1 MHAAELAVGR
11 WPGLLVQFGIERA
24 LLTGKHA
31 PCPVCDG
38 KDRFRFDDKEGRG
51 TFICSHCGAGDGFKL
66 LHLVKG
72 WSFKQA
78 ASEVESIVGTVQ
90 AGTVKPAQS
99 DAAKVEACRRIW
111 RESRAVV
118 AGDPVS
124 TYLLRRTGS
133 DTAPACIRF
142 HPALPYRHDDGSTTR
157 HPAMIARVQDAEGNG
172 AAIHRTYLSSDGEK
186 ADVPTVKKVAGSLP
200 PSSAVRLF
208 PASSSMGIAEGI
220 ETALSA
226 SVRFGVPVWSCV
238 SAGGMERWTPPP
250 GTERVIIFGDN
261 DLSGTGQ
268 AAAWN
273 LAKRLIAAGFAV
285 EVKIPGEPGAD
296 WADADARIGERR
308 STVCNLTTGNRTVI
322 QISARAG

>member
-11 WPGLLVQFGIERA
+11 WPGLLVQFGIERH

-31 PCPVCDG
+31 PCPVCEG
-38 KDRFRFDDKEGRG
+38 RDRFRFDDREGRG
-51 TFICSHCGAGDGFKL
+51 TFFCSHCGAGDGFKL
-66 LHLVKG
+66 LQLFKG

-78 ASEVESIVGTVQ
+78 ASEVEGIVGTVQ
-90 AGTVKPAQS
+90 AGAAKPVQS

-111 RESRAVV
+111 SESRAVV
-118 AGDPVS
+118 VGDPVS
-124 TYLLRRTGS
+124 AYLLRRTGIE
-133 DTAPACIRF
+133 TVPACIRF
-142 HPALPYRHDDGSTTR
+142 HPALPYRHDDGSVTR
-157 HPAMIARVQDAEGNG
+157 HPAMVARVQDANG
-172 AAIHRTYLSSDGEK
+172 HGVAIHRTYLTDGGEK

-208 PASSSMGIAEGI
+208 PASSSMGVAEGV

-226 SVRFGVPVWSCV
+226 SVRFGIPVWSCI
-238 SAGGMERWTPPP
+238 SAGGMEKWTPPP

-273 LAKRLIAAGFAV
+273 LAKRLIDSGFSV
-285 EVKIPGEPGAD
+285 EVRIPDEPGD
-296 WADADARIGERR
+296 WNDAIEMLKNVKEP
-308 STVCNLTTGNRTVI
+308 T
-322 QISARAG
+322 Q

>member
-11 WPGLLVQFGIERA
+11 WPGLLVQFGIERN

-31 PCPVCDG
+31 PCPACEG
-38 KDRFRFDDKEGRG
+38 RDRFRFDDKDGRG
-51 TFICSHCGAGDGFKL
+51 TFFCSHCGAGDGFKL
-66 LHLVKG
+66 LQLVKG

-78 ASEVESIVGTVQ
+78 ATEVEAVVGTVQ
-90 AGTVKPAQS
+90 VGVVKSAQS

-124 TYLLRRTGS
+124 AYLLRRTGI
-133 DTAPACIRF
+133 DVVPACVRF
-142 HPALPYRHDDGSTTR
+142 HPALPYRHEDGSTTR
-157 HPAMIARVQDAEGNG
+157 HPAMVAKVQDADGNG
-172 AAIHRTYLSSDGEK
+172 AAIHRTYLTCDGNK
-186 ADVPTVKKVAGSLP
+186 ADVPTVKKIAGSLL

-208 PASSSMGIAEGI
+208 PASSTIGIAEGI

-226 SVRFGVPVWSCV
+226 SVRFGVPVWSCI
-238 SAGGMERWTPPP
+238 SAGGMERWAPSH

-273 LAKRLIAAGFAV
+273 LAKRLIAAGIAV
-285 EVKIPGEPGAD
+285 EVKIPDEQGTD
-296 WADADARIGERR
+296 WND
-308 STVCNLTTGNRTVI
+308 
-322 QISARAG
+322 

>member
-11 WPGLLVQFGIERA
+11 WPGLLVQFGIERH

-31 PCPVCDG
+31 PCPACEG
-38 KDRFRFDDKEGRG
+38 RDRFRFDDREGRG

-66 LHLVKG
+66 LQLVKG

-78 ASEVESIVGTVQ
+78 ASEVEGIVGTVQ
-90 AGTVKPAQS
+90 AGAPRPVQS

-111 RESRAVV
+111 RESQAVAV
-118 AGDPVS
+118 GDPVS
-124 TYLLRRTGS
+124 AYLLRRTS
-133 DTAPACIRF
+133 IDVVPACIRF

-157 HPAMIARVQDAEGNG
+157 HPAMVAKVQDADGNG
-172 AAIHRTYLSSDGEK
+172 VAIHRTYLTCDGNK
-186 ADVPTVKKVAGSLP
+186 ADVPTVKKIAGSLP

-208 PASSSMGIAEGI
+208 PASSTIGIAEGI

-226 SVRFGVPVWSCV
+226 SVRFGVSVWAAV
-238 SAGGMERWTPPP
+238 SSGGMERWTPPP
-250 GTERVIIFGDN
+250 GTERVTIFGDN

-273 LAKRLIAAGFAV
+273 LAKRLIAAGVAV
-285 EVKIPGEPGAD
+285 EGKIPDEPGTG
-296 WADADARIGERR
+296 WAD
-308 STVCNLTTGNRTVI
+308 
-322 QISARAG
+322 